1 MKKLLTLLLFV
12 STLCSAT
19 PINIVI
25 SVTPG
30 GAIDLTGRT
39 LSKILSDNNIENIVT
54 YKPGADGDIA
64 YNYAMTEKD
73 NVILV
78 GAAANFV
85 FSHVVQKRDNFHS
98 TTMNIIAP
106 VAKTPMAFITGPH
119 GFTSFKEMIALAKTT
134 PLPCGVSNA
143 HGTAEL
149 GRINRLYGT
158 KFEPVPYKGSGPV
171 AQDLGG
177 DNLKCAYDS
186 VGTHIARHEARQ
198 LRILSV
204 THPIRIQVP
213 LVSTVLPKYT
223 FENWYGFAVPN
234 HSNLLNNNKV
244 MSIMQDFG
252 TYKEQV
258 KPMVDQGFI
267 MEKPQKDINQT
278 NFMQTRYY
286 RGLGD
291 K

>member
-1 MKKLLTLLLFV
+1 MKKLLASILFCLSGIAV
-12 STLCSAT
+12 AT

-39 LSKILSDNNIENIVT
+39 LSKILTDNGVENIVT

-64 YNYAMTEKD
+64 YNYVTAEKD

-98 TTMNIIAP
+98 TTMTIIAP
-106 VAKTPMAFITGPH
+106 VAKTPMAFITGPQ
-119 GFTSFKEMIALAKTT
+119 GFVSFKEMIASAKTT

-143 HGTAEL
+143 HGTVEL
-149 GRINRLYGT
+149 TRINKLYST

-177 DNLKCAYDS
+177 NNLKCAYDS
-186 VGTHIARHEARQ
+186 VGTHIARHDARH

-213 LVSTVLPKYT
+213 LASSILPNYT
-223 FENWYGFAVPN
+223 FENWYGFAVPRG
-234 HSNLLNNNKV
+234 SNLLENTKV
-244 MSIMQDFG
+244 MSVMKNFG
-252 TYKEQV
+252 TYSDQV

-267 MEKPQKDINQT
+267 MEKPQADINQT
-278 NFMQTRYY
+278 NFIQTRNY
-286 RGLGD
+286 RNLQ
-291 K
+291 